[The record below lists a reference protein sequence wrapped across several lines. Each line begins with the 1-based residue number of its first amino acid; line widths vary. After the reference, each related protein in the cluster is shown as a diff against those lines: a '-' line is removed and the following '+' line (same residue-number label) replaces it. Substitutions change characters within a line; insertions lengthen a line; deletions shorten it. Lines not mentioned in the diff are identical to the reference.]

1 MWRILTRIVG
11 LSVAGCPGLRPDPG
25 HHDSG
30 HRIWGCKG
38 VDKSR
43 RRGALLEAWL
53 NGEVSSGELSEII
66 RMELERGRRAGREG
80 S

>member
-1 MWRILTRIVG
+1 MLWLLTRIVG

-25 HHDSG
+25 HHGLG
-30 HRIWGCKG
+30 HRIWGCKEA
-38 VDKSR
+38 DKSR

-53 NGEVSSGELSEII
+53 NGEVSSGELLKII
-66 RMELERGRRAGREG
+66 RMELEKGRRAGRET

>member
-1 MWRILTRIVG
+1 MWRILTRIIG

-25 HHDSG
+25 HHDPG
-30 HRIWGCKG
+30 HRIWECKEA
-38 VDKSR
+38 DKSR

-53 NGEVSSGELSEII
+53 NGEVSSGELLEII
-66 RMELERGRRAGREG
+66 GMELERGRRAGRGG

>member
-1 MWRILTRIVG
+1 MWRLLTRIIG

-25 HHDSG
+25 HHGPG
-30 HRIWGCKG
+30 HRIWGCKEA
-38 VDKSR
+38 DKSR

-53 NGEVSSGELSEII
+53 NGDVSSGQLLEII
-66 RMELERGRRAGREG
+66 RMELEKGRQAGRED